1 MFRKLSDEE
10 LREWVE
16 KQMEKENRSLENNFF
31 SRVFGRKD
39 DITDEELD
47 RFFADAMER
56 IKMQEELQKEEE
68 KKEHLRKEKWK
79 KRFSFKGDSAVG
91 YRKLSKVAGFVIVC
105 AIAVF
110 AASMTIEA
118 NRNYFVDSVKY
129 LTGNDTKILIDNDA
143 SNDKPSLDEE
153 QARDKIEEEMG
164 VEVPEFLYR
173 PETFEFYDCFIRE
186 EAGVANLQYWYS
198 DSVVTLYISDSLE
211 KLQSNSLSLRE
222 DGFETIYMDKG
233 ELPVTISE
241 TKEKAGIKP
250 IYLAEW
256 ERKGFYYQLSARM
269 EKKIFEKILKEMIF

>member
-10 LREWVE
+10 LQEWLE

-31 SRVFGRKD
+31 SRVFRRKN

-47 RFFADAMER
+47 RFFAEAMER

-173 PETFEFYDCFIRE
+173 PETFEFYDCFISNE
-186 EAGVANLQYWYS
+186 TGTAKIQY
-198 DSVVTLYISDSLE
+198 LYKQNFISLYLSKKDMKSS
-211 KLQSNSLSLRE
+211 SNSFSLSE
-222 DGFETIYMDKG
+222 TDSETIYIPKEDIAVSVVKIQ
-233 ELPVTISE
+233 EE
-241 TKEKAGIKP
+241 TDLEP
-250 IYLAEW
+250 SYLAEW
-256 ERKGFYYQLSARM
+256 ERKGCYYQFSGKM
-269 EKKIFEKILKEMIF
+269 PKKIFKKILKEMIF

>member
-10 LREWVE
+10 LQEWLE

-47 RFFADAMER
+47 QFFAEAMER
-56 IKMQEELQKEEE
+56 IKMQEALQKEEE

-118 NRNYFVDSVKY
+118 NRNYFIDSMKY
-129 LTGNDTKILIDNDA
+129 LTGNDTKILIDNDS

-153 QARDKIEEEMG
+153 RARDKIEEEMG

-186 EAGVANLQYWYS
+186 DAGVANLQYWYS
-198 DSVVTLYISDSLE
+198 DSIVTLYISDSLE

-233 ELPVTISE
+233 EIPVSISE

-269 EKKIFEKILKEMIF
+269 EKKIFEKIIKEMVF

>member
-10 LREWVE
+10 LQEWLE

-153 QARDKIEEEMG
+153 RARDKIEEEMG

-173 PETFEFYDCFIRE
+173 PETFEFYKYEMTPESGIAR
-186 EAGVANLQYWYS
+186 LQYWYQDTVIS
-198 DSVVTLYISDSLE
+198 LYISNNFE
-211 KLQSNSLSLRE
+211 NIQSNSFSLPGE
-222 DGFETIYMDKG
+222 SIETLYMLK
-233 ELPVTISE
+233 EEIPVSIIE
-241 TKEKAGIKP
+241 IQGKENEPP

-256 ERKGFYYQLSARM
+256 EWKGCYYQLSGKM
-269 EKKIFEKILKEMIF
+269 PKKIFEKILKEMIF

>member
-10 LREWVE
+10 LQEWLE

-129 LTGNDTKILIDNDA
+129 LTGNDTKLLIDND
-143 SNDKPSLDEE
+143 SENERPSLEEE
-153 QARDKIEEEMG
+153 QVRQEIEETMG
-164 VEVPEFLYR
+164 VDVPEFLYR

-186 EAGVANLQYWYS
+186 EAGIANLQYLYK
-198 DSVVTLYISDSLE
+198 DNIISVYIKTTNE
-211 KLQSNSLSLRE
+211 GLQSSGLSIPGDNVEVIYPDKANIPISMMKIEE
-222 DGFETIYMDKG
+222 DNDLVPGYI
-233 ELPVTISE
+233 
-241 TKEKAGIKP
+241 
-250 IYLAEW
+250 AEW
-256 ERKGFYYQLSARM
+256 TYENVYYQVVGKM
-269 EKKIFEKILKEMIF
+269 PKEIFEKILKEMIF

>member
-10 LREWVE
+10 LQEWLE

-47 RFFADAMER
+47 QFFAEAMER
-56 IKMQEELQKEEE
+56 IKMQEALQKEEE

-129 LTGNDTKILIDNDA
+129 LTGNDTKLLIDNDA
-143 SNDKPSLDEE
+143 ENERPSLEEE
-153 QARDKIEEEMG
+153 QVRQEIEETIG

-173 PETFEFYDCFIRE
+173 PETFEFYDCFIRK
-186 EAGVANLQYWYS
+186 EAGTVNLQYEYENNIAS
-198 DSVVTLYISDSLE
+198 LYIDNSRTKTQSNNLSVVENSSDMIYIPKEEILVNISEIQETGDSVP
-211 KLQSNSLSLRE
+211 N
-222 DGFETIYMDKG
+222 
-233 ELPVTISE
+233 
-241 TKEKAGIKP
+241 
-250 IYLAEW
+250 YLAEW
-256 ERKGFYYQLSARM
+256 EWKGCYYQFSGKM
-269 EKKIFEKILKEMIF
+269 PKKIFEKILKEMIF

>member
-10 LREWVE
+10 LQEWLE

-31 SRVFGRKD
+31 SRVFRRKD

-56 IKMQEELQKEEE
+56 IKMQEALQKEEE

-105 AIAVF
+105 AISVF

-118 NRNYFVDSVKY
+118 NRNYFIDSVKY
-129 LTGNDTKILIDNDA
+129 LTGNDTKLLIDNDA
-143 SNDKPSLDEE
+143 ENERPSLEEE
-153 QARDKIEEEMG
+153 QVRQEIEETIG

-173 PETFEFYDCFIRE
+173 PETFEFYDCFIRK
-186 EAGVANLQYWYS
+186 EAGTVNLQYEYENNIAS
-198 DSVVTLYISDSLE
+198 LYIDNSRTKTQSNNLSVVENSSDMIYIPKEEILVNISEIQETGDSVP
-211 KLQSNSLSLRE
+211 N
-222 DGFETIYMDKG
+222 
-233 ELPVTISE
+233 
-241 TKEKAGIKP
+241 
-250 IYLAEW
+250 YLAEW
-256 ERKGFYYQLSARM
+256 EWKGCYYQFSGKM
-269 EKKIFEKILKEMIF
+269 PKKIFEKILKEMIF

>member
-1 MFRKLSDEE
+1 MFKKLSDEE

-16 KQMEKENRSLENNFF
+16 KQMEKENRAMENNFF
-31 SRVFGRKD
+31 SRVFRKKD

-47 RFFADAMER
+47 RFFADA
-56 IKMQEELQKEEE
+56 IKRLEMQEELKKEEE
-68 KKEHLRKEKWK
+68 EKERLRKEKWK

-91 YRKLSKVAGFVIVC
+91 YRKLSKVAGFVIVG
-105 AIAVF
+105 ALAVF

-173 PETFEFYDCFIRE
+173 PETFEFHKYEITPESGIVR
-186 EAGVANLQYWYS
+186 LQYWYN
-198 DSVVTLYISDSLE
+198 DSIATLYISDGLE
-211 KLQSNSLSLRE
+211 KLQSNSLSLKE
-222 DGFETIYMDKG
+222 DSFETVYMDKG
-233 ELPVTISE
+233 EIPAIISE
-241 TKEKAGIKP
+241 TKEKEGLEP

-269 EKKIFEKILKEMIF
+269 EKEIFEKILKEMIF

>member
-1 MFRKLSDEE
+1 MFKKLNDDE
-10 LREWVE
+10 LQEWLE

-31 SRVFGRKD
+31 SRVFRRKD

-47 RFFADAMER
+47 QFFAEAMER
-56 IKMQEELQKEEE
+56 IKMQEALQKEEE

-118 NRNYFVDSVKY
+118 NRNYFIDSVKY
-129 LTGNDTKILIDNDA
+129 LTGNDTKILIDNDS

-153 QARDKIEEEMG
+153 RARDKIEEEMG

-186 EAGVANLQYWYS
+186 DAGVANLQYRYEKEIVS
-198 DSVVTLYISDSLE
+198 LYIDNSRVNA
-211 KLQSNSLSLRE
+211 QSNNLSMAGNSFDIVYISKE
-222 DGFETIYMDKG
+222 
-233 ELPVTISE
+233 ELPVSITTIQ
-241 TKEKAGIKP
+241 EKGDFEP
-250 IYLAEW
+250 GYLAEW
-256 ERKGFYYQLSARM
+256 EWKGCYYQLSGKM
-269 EKKIFEKILKEMIF
+269 PKKIFEKILKEMIF

>member
-1 MFRKLSDEE
+1 MFKKLSDEE

-16 KQMEKENRSLENNFF
+16 KQMEKENRAMENNFF
-31 SRVFGRKD
+31 SRVFRKKD

-47 RFFADAMER
+47 RFFADA
-56 IKMQEELQKEEE
+56 IKRLEMQEELKKEEE
-68 KKEHLRKEKWK
+68 EKERLRKEKWK

-91 YRKLSKVAGFVIVC
+91 YRKLSKVAGFVIVG
-105 AIAVF
+105 ALAVF

-173 PETFEFYDCFIRE
+173 PETFEFHKYEMNRE
-186 EAGVANLQYWYS
+186 SGTVGLQYWYEENIVS
-198 DSVVTLYISDSLE
+198 LYISKSDDNI
-211 KLQSNSLSLRE
+211 QSNNLSVVE
-222 DGFETIYMDKG
+222 NGSEMIYIEK
-233 ELPVTISE
+233 EEIPVIISE
-241 TKEKAGIKP
+241 IQEKGDTAP
-250 IYLAEW
+250 NYLSEW
-256 ERKGFYYQLSARM
+256 ERKGCYYQFSGKM
-269 EKKIFEKILKEMIF
+269 PKKIFEKILKEMIF

>member
-10 LREWVE
+10 LQEWLE

-47 RFFADAMER
+47 QFFAEAMER

-129 LTGNDTKILIDNDA
+129 LTGNDTKLLIDNDA
-143 SNDKPSLDEE
+143 ENERPSLEEE
-153 QARDKIEEEMG
+153 QVRQEIEETMG
-164 VEVPEFLYR
+164 VDVPEFLYR

-186 EAGVANLQYWYS
+186 EAGIANLQYLYKENII
-198 DSVVTLYISDSLE
+198 SVYIKTTNE
-211 KLQSNSLSLRE
+211 GLQSSGLSIPGDNVDVIYPDKANIPISMMKIEE
-222 DGFETIYMDKG
+222 DNDLVPGYI
-233 ELPVTISE
+233 
-241 TKEKAGIKP
+241 
-250 IYLAEW
+250 AEW
-256 ERKGFYYQLSARM
+256 TYQNVYYQVIGKM
-269 EKKIFEKILKEMIF
+269 PKKIFEKILKEMIF

>member
-10 LREWVE
+10 LQEWLE

-56 IKMQEELQKEEE
+56 IKMQEALQKEEE

-118 NRNYFVDSVKY
+118 NRNYFIDSVKY
-129 LTGNDTKILIDNDA
+129 LTGNDTKLLIDNDA
-143 SNDKPSLDEE
+143 ENERPSLEEE
-153 QARDKIEEEMG
+153 QVRQEIEETMG
-164 VEVPEFLYR
+164 VDVPEFLYR

-186 EAGVANLQYWYS
+186 EAGIANLQYLYKENII
-198 DSVVTLYISDSLE
+198 SVYIKTTNE
-211 KLQSNSLSLRE
+211 GLQSSGLSIPGDNVDVIYPDKANIPISMMKIEE
-222 DGFETIYMDKG
+222 DNDLVPGYI
-233 ELPVTISE
+233 
-241 TKEKAGIKP
+241 
-250 IYLAEW
+250 AEW
-256 ERKGFYYQLSARM
+256 TYQNVYYQVIGKM
-269 EKKIFEKILKEMIF
+269 PKKIFEKILKEMIF

>member
-10 LREWVE
+10 LREWVK

-31 SRVFGRKD
+31 SRVFRRKN

-47 RFFADAMER
+47 RFFAEAMER

-173 PETFEFYDCFIRE
+173 PETFEFYDCFISNE
-186 EAGVANLQYWYS
+186 TGTAKIQY
-198 DSVVTLYISDSLE
+198 LYKQNFISLYLSKKDMKSS
-211 KLQSNSLSLRE
+211 SNSFSLSE
-222 DGFETIYMDKG
+222 TDSETIYIPKEDIAVSVVKIQ
-233 ELPVTISE
+233 EE
-241 TKEKAGIKP
+241 TDLEP
-250 IYLAEW
+250 SYLAEW
-256 ERKGFYYQLSARM
+256 ERKGCYYQFSGKM
-269 EKKIFEKILKEMIF
+269 PKKIFKKILKEMIF

>member
-10 LREWVE
+10 LKEWVE

-173 PETFEFYDCFIRE
+173 PETFEFYKYEITPESGIAR
-186 EAGVANLQYWYS
+186 LQYWYQDTVIS
-198 DSVVTLYISDSLE
+198 LYISNNFE
-211 KLQSNSLSLRE
+211 NIQSNSFSLPGE
-222 DGFETIYMDKG
+222 SIETLYMLK
-233 ELPVTISE
+233 EEIPVSIIE
-241 TKEKAGIKP
+241 IQEKENENP

-256 ERKGFYYQLSARM
+256 EWKNHYYQLSAKM
-269 EKKIFEKILKEMIF
+269 KKNIFEKILKEMIF

>member
-1 MFRKLSDEE
+1 MFKKLNDEE
-10 LREWVE
+10 LQEWLE

-173 PETFEFYDCFIRE
+173 PETFEFYDYFIRK
-186 EAGVANLQYWYS
+186 EAGTVNLQYEYENNIAS
-198 DSVVTLYISDSLE
+198 LYIDNSRTKTQSNNLSVVENSSDMIYIPKEEILVNISEIQETGDSVP
-211 KLQSNSLSLRE
+211 N
-222 DGFETIYMDKG
+222 
-233 ELPVTISE
+233 
-241 TKEKAGIKP
+241 
-250 IYLAEW
+250 YLAEW
-256 ERKGFYYQLSARM
+256 EWKGCYYQFSGKM
-269 EKKIFEKILKEMIF
+269 PKKIFEKILKEMIF

>member
-1 MFRKLSDEE
+1 MFKKLSDEE

-16 KQMEKENRSLENNFF
+16 KQMEKENRAMEDEFF
-31 SRVFGRKD
+31 SKVLRRKD
-39 DITDEELD
+39 NITDEELD
-47 RFFADAMER
+47 RLFEETMER
-56 IKMQEELQKEEE
+56 VKMREALQKEEE
-68 KKEHLRKEKWK
+68 EKGRLRKGKWK
-79 KRFSFKGDSAVG
+79 KYFSLKGDSAVG
-91 YRKLSKVAGFVIVC
+91 YRKLSKVAGFVIVG
-105 AIAVF
+105 ALAVF

-173 PETFEFYDCFIRE
+173 PETFEFHDCFIRK
-186 EAGVANLQYWYS
+186 EAGTSNLQYWYK
-198 DSVVTLYISDSLE
+198 DSIVTLYISDSLE

-222 DGFETIYMDKG
+222 NSFKTVYTDKG
-233 ELPVTISE
+233 EIPVTISE
-241 TKEKAGIKP
+241 TKEKEGVEP

-269 EKKIFEKILKEMIF
+269 EKEIFEKILKEMIF

>member
-31 SRVFGRKD
+31 SRVFRRKD

-47 RFFADAMER
+47 RFFAEAMER

-173 PETFEFYDCFIRE
+173 PETFEFYDCFISNE
-186 EAGVANLQYWYS
+186 TGTAKIQY
-198 DSVVTLYISDSLE
+198 LYKQNFISLYLSKKDMKSS
-211 KLQSNSLSLRE
+211 SNSFSLSE
-222 DGFETIYMDKG
+222 TDSETIYIPKEDIAVSVVKIQ
-233 ELPVTISE
+233 EE
-241 TKEKAGIKP
+241 TDLEP
-250 IYLAEW
+250 SYLAEW
-256 ERKGFYYQLSARM
+256 ERKGCYYQFSGKM
-269 EKKIFEKILKEMIF
+269 PKKIFKKILKEMIF

>member
-10 LREWVE
+10 LQEWLE

-31 SRVFGRKD
+31 SRVFRRKN

-47 RFFADAMER
+47 RFFAEAMER

-129 LTGNDTKILIDNDA
+129 LTGNDTKLLIDND
-143 SNDKPSLDEE
+143 SENERPSLEEE
-153 QARDKIEEEMG
+153 QVRQEIEETMG

-173 PETFEFYDCFIRE
+173 PETFEFYDCFIRK
-186 EAGVANLQYWYS
+186 EAGIANLQYLYKENII
-198 DSVVTLYISDSLE
+198 SVYIKTTNE
-211 KLQSNSLSLRE
+211 GLQSSGLSIPGDNVDVIYPDKANIPISMMKIEE
-222 DGFETIYMDKG
+222 DNDLVPGYI
-233 ELPVTISE
+233 
-241 TKEKAGIKP
+241 
-250 IYLAEW
+250 AEW
-256 ERKGFYYQLSARM
+256 TYQNVYYQVIGKM
-269 EKKIFEKILKEMIF
+269 PKKIFEKILKEMIF

>member
-1 MFRKLSDEE
+1 MFKKLSDEE

-16 KQMEKENRSLENNFF
+16 KQMEKENRAMENNFF
-31 SRVFGRKD
+31 SRVFRKKD

-47 RFFADAMER
+47 RFFADA
-56 IKMQEELQKEEE
+56 IKRLEMQEELKKEEE
-68 KKEHLRKEKWK
+68 EKERLRKEKWK

-91 YRKLSKVAGFVIVC
+91 YRKLSKVAGFVIVS
-105 AIAVF
+105 ALAVF

-173 PETFEFYDCFIRE
+173 PETFEFHDCFIRE
-186 EAGVANLQYWYS
+186 ESGTANLQYLYK
-198 DSVVTLYISDSLE
+198 DNIISVYIKTTNES
-211 KLQSNSLSLRE
+211 LQSSGLSIPG
-222 DGFETIYMDKG
+222 DNVDIIYPDK
-233 ELPVTISE
+233 ENIPVSMMKIE
-241 TKEKAGIKP
+241 EENDLIPGYI
-250 IYLAEW
+250 AEW
-256 ERKGFYYQLSARM
+256 TYEDAYYQIVG
-269 EKKIFEKILKEMIF
+269 KISKEEFEKILKEMIF

>member
-10 LREWVE
+10 LQEWLE

-47 RFFADAMER
+47 QFFAEAMER
-56 IKMQEELQKEEE
+56 IKMQEALQKEEE

-118 NRNYFVDSVKY
+118 NRNYFIDSVKY
-129 LTGNDTKILIDNDA
+129 LTGNDTKILIDNDS

-153 QARDKIEEEMG
+153 RARDKIEEEMG

-173 PETFEFYDCFIRE
+173 PETFEFSKYVMVP
-186 EAGVANLQYWYS
+186 EAGVANLEYTYEQS
-198 DSVVTLYISDSLE
+198 AVSIYIE
-211 KLQSNSLSLRE
+211 KQNVKLQSNGVSIHGNNRK
-222 DGFETIYMDKG
+222 TVYMVK
-233 ELPVTISE
+233 ENIPVSIMQIE
-241 TKEKAGIKP
+241 AEGVEEGNYA
-250 IYLAEW
+250 AEW
-256 ERKGFYYQLSARM
+256 TYKEVYYQVIGRM
-269 EKKIFEKILKEMIF
+269 SEEKFEKFIKEIIF

>member
-10 LREWVE
+10 LQEWLE

-118 NRNYFVDSVKY
+118 NRNYFIDSMKY
-129 LTGNDTKILIDNDA
+129 LTGNDTKILIDNDS

-153 QARDKIEEEMG
+153 RARDKIEEEMG

-173 PETFEFYDCFIRE
+173 PETFEFYKYEITPE
-186 EAGVANLQYWYS
+186 SGIANLQYLYEENVL
-198 DSVVTLYISDSLE
+198 SVYMKKVNDN
-211 KLQSNSLSLRE
+211 LQSSGISIPGDNVEVIYPDKANIPISMMKIEE
-222 DGFETIYMDKG
+222 DNDLVPGYI
-233 ELPVTISE
+233 
-241 TKEKAGIKP
+241 
-250 IYLAEW
+250 AEW
-256 ERKGFYYQLSARM
+256 TYENVYYQVVGKM
-269 EKKIFEKILKEMIF
+269 PKEIFEKILKEMIF

>member
-10 LREWVE
+10 LQEWLE

-47 RFFADAMER
+47 RLYEDAVKRLE
-56 IKMQEELQKEEE
+56 MQEELQKEEE

-105 AIAVF
+105 AISVF

-118 NRNYFVDSVKY
+118 NRNYFIDSVKY
-129 LTGNDTKILIDNDA
+129 LTGNDTKILIDNDS

-153 QARDKIEEEMG
+153 RARDKIEEEMG

-173 PETFEFYDCFIRE
+173 PETFEFYKYEMTPESGIAR
-186 EAGVANLQYWYS
+186 LQYWYQNTVIS
-198 DSVVTLYISDSLE
+198 LYISNNFE
-211 KLQSNSLSLRE
+211 NIQSNSFSLPGE
-222 DGFETIYMDKG
+222 SIETLYMLK
-233 ELPVTISE
+233 EEIPVSIIE
-241 TKEKAGIKP
+241 IQEKENEPP

-256 ERKGFYYQLSARM
+256 EWENHYYQLSAKM
-269 EKKIFEKILKEMIF
+269 KKNIFEKILKEMIF

>member
-10 LREWVE
+10 LREWVK

-31 SRVFGRKD
+31 SRVFRRKN

-47 RFFADAMER
+47 RFFAEAMER

-173 PETFEFYDCFIRE
+173 PETFEFYKYEMTPESGIAR
-186 EAGVANLQYWYS
+186 LQYWYQDTVIS
-198 DSVVTLYISDSLE
+198 LYISNNFE
-211 KLQSNSLSLRE
+211 NIQSNSFSLPGE
-222 DGFETIYMDKG
+222 IIETLYMLK
-233 ELPVTISE
+233 EEIPVSIIE
-241 TKEKAGIKP
+241 IQEKENEPP

-256 ERKGFYYQLSARM
+256 EWKNHYYQLSAKM
-269 EKKIFEKILKEMIF
+269 KKNIFEKILKEMIF

>member
-31 SRVFGRKD
+31 SRVFRRKD

-47 RFFADAMER
+47 RFFAEAMER
-56 IKMQEELQKEEE
+56 IKMQEALQKEEE

-105 AIAVF
+105 AISVF

-118 NRNYFVDSVKY
+118 NRNYFIDSMKY
-129 LTGNDTKILIDNDA
+129 LTGNDTKILIDNDS

-153 QARDKIEEEMG
+153 RARDKIEEEMG

-173 PETFEFYDCFIRE
+173 PETFEFYKYEITPE
-186 EAGVANLQYWYS
+186 SGIANLQYLYEENVL
-198 DSVVTLYISDSLE
+198 SVYMKKVNDN
-211 KLQSNSLSLRE
+211 LQSSGISIPGDNVEVIYPDKANIPISMMKIEE
-222 DGFETIYMDKG
+222 DNDLVPGYI
-233 ELPVTISE
+233 
-241 TKEKAGIKP
+241 
-250 IYLAEW
+250 AEW
-256 ERKGFYYQLSARM
+256 TYENVYYQVVGKM
-269 EKKIFEKILKEMIF
+269 PKEIFEKILKEMIF

>member
-10 LREWVE
+10 LQEWLE

-47 RFFADAMER
+47 QFFAEAMER
-56 IKMQEELQKEEE
+56 IKMQEALQKEEE

-118 NRNYFVDSVKY
+118 NRNYFIDSVKY
-129 LTGNDTKILIDNDA
+129 LTGNDTKILIDNDS
-143 SNDKPSLDEE
+143 SNDKSSLDEE
-153 QARDKIEEEMG
+153 RARDKIEEEMG

-173 PETFEFYDCFIRE
+173 PETFEFYKYEITPE
-186 EAGVANLQYWYS
+186 SGIANLQYLYEENVL
-198 DSVVTLYISDSLE
+198 SVYMKKVNDN
-211 KLQSNSLSLRE
+211 LQSSGISIPGDNVEVIYPDKANIPISMMKIEE
-222 DGFETIYMDKG
+222 DNDLVPGYI
-233 ELPVTISE
+233 
-241 TKEKAGIKP
+241 
-250 IYLAEW
+250 AEW
-256 ERKGFYYQLSARM
+256 TYENVYYQVVGKM
-269 EKKIFEKILKEMIF
+269 PKEIFEKILKEMIF

>member
-10 LREWVE
+10 LQEWLE

-118 NRNYFVDSVKY
+118 NRNYFIDSMKY
-129 LTGNDTKILIDNDA
+129 LTGNDTKLLIDNDA
-143 SNDKPSLDEE
+143 ENERPSLEE
-153 QARDKIEEEMG
+153 DQVRQKIEETMG
-164 VEVPEFLYR
+164 VDVPEFLYR

-186 EAGVANLQYWYS
+186 EAETVNLQYKYEQNIIS
-198 DSVVTLYISDSLE
+198 LYIDNSRT
-211 KLQSNSLSLRE
+211 KTQSNNLSVME
-222 DGFETIYMDKG
+222 NSSEVIYIAKEEIPVNISEIQEKG
-233 ELPVTISE
+233 ESAPN
-241 TKEKAGIKP
+241 
-250 IYLAEW
+250 YLGEW
-256 ERKGFYYQLSARM
+256 EWKGCYYQLSGKM
-269 EKKIFEKILKEMIF
+269 PKKIFEKILKEMIF

>member
-31 SRVFGRKD
+31 SRVFRRKD

-47 RFFADAMER
+47 QFFAEAMER
-56 IKMQEELQKEEE
+56 IKMQEALQKEEE

-129 LTGNDTKILIDNDA
+129 LTGNDTKILIDNDS

-153 QARDKIEEEMG
+153 RARDKIEEEMG

-173 PETFEFYDCFIRE
+173 PETFEFSKYVMVP
-186 EAGVANLQYWYS
+186 EAGVANLEYTYEQS
-198 DSVVTLYISDSLE
+198 AVSIYIE
-211 KLQSNSLSLRE
+211 KQNVKLQSNGVSIHGNNRK
-222 DGFETIYMDKG
+222 TVYMVK
-233 ELPVTISE
+233 ENIPVSIMQIE
-241 TKEKAGIKP
+241 AEGVEEGNYA
-250 IYLAEW
+250 AEW
-256 ERKGFYYQLSARM
+256 TYKEVYYQVIGRM
-269 EKKIFEKILKEMIF
+269 SEEKFEKFIKEIIF

>member
-1 MFRKLSDEE
+1 MFKKLSDEE
-10 LREWVE
+10 LQEWLE

-31 SRVFGRKD
+31 SRVFRRKD

-47 RFFADAMER
+47 QFFAEAMER
-56 IKMQEELQKEEE
+56 IKMQEALQKEEE

-118 NRNYFVDSVKY
+118 NRNYFIDSMKY
-129 LTGNDTKILIDNDA
+129 LTGNDTKILIDNDS

-153 QARDKIEEEMG
+153 RARDKIEEEMG

-173 PETFEFYDCFIRE
+173 PETFEFYDYFIRK
-186 EAGVANLQYWYS
+186 EAGTVNLQYEYENNIAS
-198 DSVVTLYISDSLE
+198 LYIDNSRTKTQSNNLSVVENSSDMIYIPKEEILVNISEIQETGDSVP
-211 KLQSNSLSLRE
+211 N
-222 DGFETIYMDKG
+222 
-233 ELPVTISE
+233 
-241 TKEKAGIKP
+241 
-250 IYLAEW
+250 YLAEW
-256 ERKGFYYQLSARM
+256 EWKGCYYQFSGKM
-269 EKKIFEKILKEMIF
+269 PKKIFEKILKEMIF

>member
-1 MFRKLSDEE
+1 MFKKLNDDE
-10 LREWVE
+10 LQEWLE

-31 SRVFGRKD
+31 SRIVGKQD

-47 RFFADAMER
+47 RLYEDAVKRLE
-56 IKMQEELQKEEE
+56 MQEELQKKEE

-79 KRFSFKGDSAVG
+79 KRFSFKGDSDVG
-91 YRKLSKVAGFVIVC
+91 YRKLSKVAGFVIVG
-105 AIAVF
+105 ALAVF

-173 PETFEFYDCFIRE
+173 PETFEFHKYEITTESGIAR
-186 EAGVANLQYWYS
+186 LQYWYN
-198 DSVVTLYISDSLE
+198 DGIVTLYISDGLE

-222 DGFETIYMDKG
+222 DSFETVYMDKG
-233 ELPVTISE
+233 ELPATISE
-241 TKEKAGIKP
+241 TKEKEGIEP